1 MDPLQALTAAL
12 SVPADSKEQA
22 DLLAALRETLEAQP
36 HPIPILCNTLLKTA
50 AGSNDSLLRRW
61 VLELL
66 HFGIA
71 RAPLAVDTR
80 SNLALQSL
88 DVLAALL
95 NDANAWTVK
104 VAVQTF
110 AGVYPLLFRR
120 LCTNR
125 NERLQ
130 WDTLT
135 RAKTRII
142 ELALAPNTQA
152 GVQYAAIKFL
162 QKVIL
167 VQSRGVA
174 DPRLQNKNDPNLAM
188 VPGDHPFINAAALE
202 SEGVALLQRLI
213 TDLYMKQ
220 NPDLISAILNSW
232 SGLVKLRPGLV
243 QILVSSLTLWTPA
256 PLLGLPFASIRSVE
270 KSVRI
275 LLTHIS
281 RSQAGSN
288 FTREI
293 NDALTKQAQRMEQAA
308 TEERARKAMA
318 TQAQA
323 DSRKRPSSAVALG
336 EEDAKRQ
343 KVEAD
348 PNPDATA
355 LLAAFD
361 FTTLPV
367 AIITELI
374 VTNLQAFSEEAF
386 QARINAYRRPS
397 LAPATVAAPAPVPAV
412 AAPVSPAAL
421 EKAVAAENAAPVK
434 MPPTM
439 PAADRARE
447 RALAQA
453 SSAPV
458 DEPSSSSRVK
468 EEPVDPLQMDMD
480 EDIEYEPDQLNLEL
494 EPMNEDD
501 ETLDAAKLDANELLP
516 LEYQVPPPSVLGEE
530 ERAAMVKSVVTRIRQ
545 SSGDLAVGP
554 QTGGRD
560 MWMLLLVRMITR
572 VVDPDNGKGKEVNSS
587 ADADVE
593 MEEEMVE
600 LYERQDRLRR
610 VLCDYI
616 MADFSG
622 RIRLA
627 TTWMNEEWYNDQMRL
642 LADNGWRPNYEVWLN
657 QIVAEYQS
665 RLDRKD
671 RMFARF
677 LLDLPSVPSDVFT
690 LLRDLS
696 TEPDRMQVGFQT
708 LRDFVTQR
716 PTLRGDAMTILLE
729 LTTHPE
735 KVTRNAA
742 ILTVKRCMGEF
753 QMTDGMIRDFALQLL
768 RRLQTPRPVDK
779 PPGDAAA
786 AAGNDNM
793 EDGQLPPEDLLQT
806 PYLPERLELPAQKS
820 HVVQHVEL
828 LFALSSKAPDF
839 LDEIFAAYGEM
850 DVSVQEAI
858 QDLITALVRSV
869 GPGNG
874 KLLTLMR
881 TFPPGAETLA
891 LRILNIFTEHGRPNA
906 QLVALVRG
914 LMAERDLDARFLIP
928 IIAEMD
934 KPDIMKHLPRIVSTL
949 NGTQEARELVRS
961 VFGAVVT
968 TPPQTF
974 GSVTSNLPRVRQ
986 SELLT
991 PAELMVLLHDTEK
1004 EIGLKGAIEAIGICF
1019 SMTDVFRSEILAV
1032 VMQQILDQPVLP
1044 TLFMRTVIQA
1054 VRTYKSL
1061 TGFVSTT
1068 LLSRLITKKIWTT
1081 PPLWQGFIRCAQVV
1095 GPASFLVLLQ
1105 LPKEQLRELVA
1116 KQPILRG
1123 PLREFVQK
1131 KGGNPARAAVYLEII
1146 GEDEPQAGESAPA
1159 SAPESPP
1166 PSVPSASTPTT
1177 TEPPPS

>member
-22 DLLAALRETLEAQP
+22 DLLAALRETLEALP
-36 HPIPILCNTLLKTA
+36 HPIPILCNTLLKTTA
-50 AGSNDSLLRRW
+50 ASNDSLLRRW

-71 RAPLAVDTR
+71 RAPLSVDART
-80 SNLALQSL
+80 NLALQSL
-88 DVLAALL
+88 DVLAGLL
-95 NDANAWTVK
+95 NDDNSWTVK
-104 VAVQTF
+104 VAVQTL
-110 AGVYPLLFRR
+110 AGAYPLLFRR
-120 LCTNR
+120 LCTNK
-125 NERLQ
+125 NERPH

-135 RAKTRII
+135 RAKSRII
-142 ELALAPNTQA
+142 ELMWAPDVRLA
-152 GVQYAAIKFL
+152 
-162 QKVIL
+162 VIL

-174 DPRLQNKNDPNLAM
+174 DPRLQNKNDPNLSI
-188 VPGDHPFINAAALE
+188 VPGDHPFINAATLE
-202 SEGVALLQRLI
+202 TEGVALLQRLI
-213 TDLYMKQ
+213 TDLYTKQ

-232 SGLVKLRPGLV
+232 SSLVKMRPGFV
-243 QILVSSLTLWTPA
+243 QIVVSSLTL
-256 PLLGLPFASIRSVE
+256 SVE

-281 RSQAGSN
+281 RSQAGAN
-288 FTREI
+288 FAREI
-293 NDALTKQAQRMEQAA
+293 NEALTKHCAD
-308 TEERARKAMA
+308 ERTRRAMA
-318 TQAQA
+318 TQAQV
-323 DSRKRPSSAVALG
+323 DPRKRAPSTAAQG
-336 EEDAKRQ
+336 EEEAKRQ

-348 PNPDATA
+348 PNADATHSWPPHRA
-355 LLAAFD
+355 
-361 FTTLPV
+361 
-367 AIITELI
+367 
-374 VTNLQAFSEEAF
+374 NLQAFSEETF
-386 QARINAYRRPS
+386 QARINAYRRSASTSVAIP
-397 LAPATVAAPAPVPAV
+397 APVPAAPAPVSTAV
-412 AAPVSPAAL
+412 L
-421 EKAVAAENAAPVK
+421 ET

-453 SSAPV
+453 SPT
-458 DEPSSSSRVK
+458 
-468 EEPVDPLQMDMD
+468 Q
-480 EDIEYEPDQLNLEL
+480 L
-494 EPMNEDD
+494 EPMQEDD
-501 ETLDAAKLDANELLP
+501 ETLAAAKNHVNELLP
-516 LEYQVPPPSVLGEE
+516 LEFQVPPPTVLEE
-530 ERAAMVKSVVTRIRQ
+530 AERAATVRSAATRIWQ

-554 QTGGRD
+554 QTGGQD

-572 VVDPDNGKGKEVNSS
+572 VVDPEEDGKGKAKTDGAVNRITGLD
-587 ADADVE
+587 ADAE
-593 MEEEMVE
+593 MDEEMVQ

-627 TTWMNEEWYNDQMRL
+627 TAWMNEEWYNDQ
-642 LADNGWRPNYEVWLN
+642 RPNYDVWLN
-657 QIVAEYQS
+657 QVVAEYQL

-690 LLRDLS
+690 LLRDLC
-696 TEPDRMQVGFQT
+696 TEPDRMQIGFQT

-716 PTLRGDAMTILLE
+716 PTLRGEAMTILLE
-729 LTTHPE
+729 LTTHLE

-753 QMTDGMIRDFALQLL
+753 QIADGMIRDFALQLL

-779 PPGDAAA
+779 SPGDSAAI
-786 AAGNDNM
+786 AGTDSM

-820 HVVQHVEL
+820 QVVQHVEL

-858 QDLITALVRSV
+858 QELITALIRSL
-869 GPGNG
+869 GPGHG

-891 LRILNIFTEHGRPNA
+891 LRILNIFTEQGRPNSHSEISM
-906 QLVALVRG
+906 LVSLFHYR
-914 LMAERDLDARFLIP
+914 R
-928 IIAEMD
+928 MD
-934 KPDIMKHLPRIVSTL
+934 KPDIMKHLPRIVSIL
-949 NGTQEARELVRS
+949 NGTQEMKELVRS

-974 GSVTSNLPRVRQ
+974 GSRA
-986 SELLT
+986 LT

-1004 EIGLKGAIEAIGICF
+1004 EIGIKSAIEAIGICF

-1032 VMQQILDQPVLP
+1032 VMQQILDEPVLP

-1054 VRTYKSL
+1054 VKTYKSL
-1061 TGFVSTT
+1061 TGF
-1068 LLSRLITKKIWTT
+1068 IWTT
-1081 PPLWQGFIRCAQVV
+1081 PPLWEGFIRCAEIVA
-1095 GPASFLVLLQ
+1095 PSSFPVLLQ

-1116 KQPILRG
+1116 KQPRLRG
-1123 PLREFVQK
+1123 QLREF
-1131 KGGNPARAAVYLEII
+1131 II
-1146 GEDEPQAGESAPA
+1146 GDDEPQAGGAAAA
-1159 SAPESPP
+1159 SAPGTPP
-1166 PSVPSASTPTT
+1166 PSMPSATPVTA
-1177 TEPPPS
+1177 EPMPS

>member
-1 MDPLQALTAAL
+1 MASMDPLQALTAAL

-61 VLELL
+61 VLDLL

-80 SNLALQSL
+80 TNLALQSL

-110 AGVYPLLFRR
+110 AGVYSLLFRR
-120 LCTNR
+120 ICTNR

-135 RAKTRII
+135 RAKNRII
-142 ELALAPNTQA
+142 EFMWAPNTHA
-152 GVQYAAIKFL
+152 GIQLAAVKFL
-162 QKVIL
+162 QRVIL

-174 DPRLQNKNDPNLAM
+174 DPRLQNKSDPNLAI
-188 VPGDHPFINAAALE
+188 VPGDHPFINTAALE
-202 SEGVALLQRLI
+202 AEGVALLQRLI
-213 TDLYMKQ
+213 TDLYTKQ

-232 SGLVKLRPGLV
+232 SSLVKLRPSFV
-243 QILVSSLTLWTPA
+243 QIVVSSLTLWTPA
-256 PLLGLPFASIRSVE
+256 PLLGLPFIASEALKNPLPSG
-270 KSVRI
+270 
-275 LLTHIS
+275 
-281 RSQAGSN
+281 AN
-288 FTREI
+288 FVREI

-308 TEERARKAMA
+308 TEERTRKAMA
-318 TQAQA
+318 TQAQV
-323 DSRKRPSSAVALG
+323 DSRKRPSSAVGPG

-343 KVEAD
+343 KVDED
-348 PNPDATA
+348 PNADATA
-355 LLAAFD
+355 LLATFD

-367 AIITELI
+367 ALITEL
-374 VTNLQAFSEEAF
+374 VVANLQVFSEEAF
-386 QARINAYRRPS
+386 QARINAYRHP
-397 LAPATVAAPAPVPAV
+397 PPTTVAAPAPVPAV
-412 AAPVSPAAL
+412 ATPVSPAAL
-421 EKAVAAENAAPVK
+421 ENAVAADNAAPVK
-434 MPPTM
+434 LPPTM

-447 RALAQA
+447 R
-453 SSAPV
+453 
-458 DEPSSSSRVK
+458 
-468 EEPVDPLQMDMD
+468 MDMD
-480 EDIEYEPDQLNLEL
+480 EDIEFEPDQLNLEL
-494 EPMNEDD
+494 EPMQEDD
-501 ETLDAAKLDANELLP
+501 ETLGAGELAIKELLP
-516 LEYQVPPPSVLGEE
+516 LEFRLPPPSVLGEE
-530 ERAAMVKSVVTRIRQ
+530 ERAATVKSVVTRIWQ

-572 VVDPDNGKGKEVNSS
+572 VVDPDSGKGKEVKNS
-587 ADADVE
+587 ADPDVE
-593 MEEEMVE
+593 MDEGMVE

-642 LADNGWRPNYEVWLN
+642 SSDNGWRPNYEVWLN

-696 TEPDRMQVGFQT
+696 TEPDRMQIGFQT

-716 PTLRGDAMTILLE
+716 PTLRGDATTILLE
-729 LTTHPE
+729 LTTHPGSE

-779 PPGDAAA
+779 IPGADA
-786 AAGNDNM
+786 DM

-806 PYLPERLELPAQKS
+806 PYLQERLELPAQKS
-820 HVVQHVEL
+820 QVVQHVEL

-850 DVSVQEAI
+850 DISVQEAI
-858 QDLITALVRSV
+858 HDLITALIRSL

-906 QLVALVRG
+906 QLVVLVRG
-914 LMAERDLDARFLIP
+914 LIAERDLDARFLIP

-934 KPDIMKHLPRIVSTL
+934 KPDIMKHLPRIVSIL
-949 NGTQEARELVRS
+949 NGTQETKELVRS

-1004 EIGLKGAIEAIGICF
+1004 EIGLKSAIEAIGICF

-1081 PPLWQGFIRCAQVV
+1081 PPLWQ
-1095 GPASFLVLLQ
+1095 
-1105 LPKEQLRELVA
+1105 EQLRELVA
-1116 KQPILRG
+1116 KQPTLRG

-1146 GEDEPQAGESAPA
+1146 GEDEPQGGESVPAPT
-1159 SAPESPP
+1159 PESPP
-1166 PSVPSASTPTT
+1166 PSVPSVPAVPEPTP
-1177 TEPPPS
+1177 S

>member
-1 MDPLQALTAAL
+1 MASMDPLQALTAAL
-12 SVPADSKEQA
+12 S
-22 DLLAALRETLEAQP
+22 
-36 HPIPILCNTLLKTA
+36 TA
-50 AGSNDSLLRRW
+50 AASNDSLLRRW

-80 SNLALQSL
+80 TNLALQSL
-88 DVLAALL
+88 DIVS
-95 NDANAWTVK
+95 
-104 VAVQTF
+104 VAVQTL
-110 AGVYPLLFRR
+110 AGAYPLLFRR

-125 NERLQ
+125 NERAQ

-135 RAKTRII
+135 RARNRII
-142 ELALAPNTQA
+142 DLMWAPNTHV
-152 GVQYAAIKFL
+152 GVQFAAVKFL

-167 VQSRGVA
+167 VQSRGIA
-174 DPRLQNKNDPNLAM
+174 DPRLQDKNDPNLAI

-202 SEGVALLQRLI
+202 AEGATLLHRLI
-213 TDLYMKQ
+213 TDLYTKQ

-232 SGLVKLRPGLV
+232 SNLVKLRPSFV
-243 QILVSSLTLWTPA
+243 QIVVSSLTLWTPV
-256 PLLGLPFASIRSVE
+256 PLSGLPFTSIKSVE

-281 RSQAGSN
+281 RSQAGAN
-288 FTREI
+288 FAREI

-308 TEERARKAMA
+308 VEERTRRAMA
-318 TQAQA
+318 AQAQVDA
-323 DSRKRPSSAVALG
+323 RKRPPSTAAAG

-343 KVEAD
+343 KLEAD
-348 PNPDATA
+348 PNADATA
-355 LLAAFD
+355 LLSAFD

-367 AIITELI
+367 ALIAELI
-374 VTNLQAFSEEAF
+374 EAF
-386 QARINAYRRPS
+386 QARVNAYRHPAPS
-397 LAPATVAAPAPVPAV
+397 VVAAPAPVSATTFDTEM
-412 AAPVSPAAL
+412 VS
-421 EKAVAAENAAPVK
+421 ENAVPA
-434 MPPTM
+434 TM
-439 PAADRARE
+439 PVADRVRE
-447 RALAQA
+447 RTLAQA
-453 SSAPV
+453 SSSQV
-458 DEPSSSSRVK
+458 DDPSSPNIFK
-468 EEPVDPLQMDMD
+468 EELVDPLQMDMD
-480 EDIEYEPDQLNLEL
+480 EDIEYEPDRLNLEL
-494 EPMNEDD
+494 EPMQEDD
-501 ETLDAAKLDANELLP
+501 DVLAMAEVGVNELLQ
-516 LEYQVPPPSVLGEE
+516 LDFQVPPPSVLGEV
-530 ERAAMVKSVVTRIRQ
+530 ERAATVKSAVTRIRQ
-545 SSGDLAVGP
+545 SSGDLAVGS
-554 QTGGRD
+554 QTSGRD
-560 MWMLLLVRMITR
+560 MWILLLVRMITR
-572 VVDPDNGKGKEVNSS
+572 VVDPEDGSKGKAKATGELNESTD
-587 ADADVE
+587 ADAE
-593 MEEEMVE
+593 MDEDIVE
-600 LYERQDRLRR
+600 LYERQDKLRR
-610 VLCDYI
+610 ALCDYI
-616 MADFSG
+616 MADFSA

-627 TTWMNEEWYNDQMRL
+627 TTWMNEEWYHDQVRLSSEDND
-642 LADNGWRPNYEVWLN
+642 WRPNYEVWLN
-657 QIVAEYQS
+657 QIVARYQS

-690 LLRDLS
+690 LLRDLC
-696 TEPDRMQVGFQT
+696 TEPDRCAVDAGRFQT

-716 PTLRGDAMTILLE
+716 PTLRGEAMTILLE

-742 ILTVKRCMGEF
+742 ILTVKRCMSEF

-768 RRLQTPRPVDK
+768 RRLQTPRLVDK
-779 PPGDAAA
+779 LPTGDVAAT
-786 AAGNDNM
+786 NENM

-820 HVVQHVEL
+820 QVVQHVEL
-828 LFALSSKAPDF
+828 LFALSSKVPDF

-850 DVSVQEAI
+850 DTSVQEAI
-858 QDLITALVRSV
+858 QDLITALIRSL
-869 GPGNG
+869 GPGHG

-891 LRILNIFTEHGRPNA
+891 LL
-906 QLVALVRG
+906 RG
-914 LMAERDLDARFLIP
+914 LIAERDLDARFLIP

-934 KPDIMKHLPRIVSTL
+934 KPDIMKHLPRIETK
-949 NGTQEARELVRS
+949 ELVRS
-961 VFGAVVT
+961 VFGSVVT

-1004 EIGLKGAIEAIGICF
+1004 EIGIKSAIEAIGICF

-1032 VMQQILDQPVLP
+1032 VMQQILDEPVLP

-1054 VRTYKSL
+1054 VKTYKSL

-1081 PPLWQGFIRCAQVV
+1081 PLLWEGFIRCAQIVA
-1095 GPASFLVLLQ
+1095 PASFLVLLQ

-1116 KQPILRG
+1116 KQPSLRG

-1146 GEDEPQAGESAPA
+1146 GGDEPQGGGTTLAPA
-1159 SAPESPP
+1159 AETPL
-1166 PSVPSASTPTT
+1166 PSVPSATPTT
-1177 TEPPPS
+1177 AEPTPS